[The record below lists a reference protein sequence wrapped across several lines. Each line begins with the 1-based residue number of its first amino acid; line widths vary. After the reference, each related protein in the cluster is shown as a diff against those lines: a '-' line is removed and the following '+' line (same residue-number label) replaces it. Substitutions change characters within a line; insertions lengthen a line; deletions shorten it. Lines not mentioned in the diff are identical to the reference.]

1 MSEAA
6 AKPEVKAKKTTP
18 VKGGRNADGTFAKG
32 NKPKVT
38 ENYGRPPECMSARA
52 QARLMVQKNPKK
64 LKDALDNLF
73 AIAADSKDNQCIAA
87 IDKVIKLLGNYDPQ
101 ETKDVTPKAKP
112 NPFDNLTEEELRK
125 LAGEK

>member
-1 MSEAA
+1 MTAPKKESEKIASL
-6 AKPEVKAKKTTP
+6 KS
-18 VKGGRNADGTFAKG
+18 GRNPDGTFAKG
-32 NKPKVT
+32 NKPKIT

-64 LKDALDNLF
+64 LRDALNNLF
-73 AIAADSKDNQCIAA
+73 EIAANAKDSQCVSA

-101 ETKDVTPKAKP
+101 ETKDVTEREKP

-125 LAGEK
+125 LAQEK